1 MTDYAL
7 RIKFGPDTEIEAKA
21 PNPGVIYQ
29 MMNTAAKKFF
39 PNTNVLDKELS

>member
-1 MTDYAL
+1 MADYTL

-21 PNPGVIYQ
+21 PHPDLIYQ

-39 PNTNVLDKELS
+39 PNTNVLDEELS